1 MVTLARFGVA
11 MSTSR
16 GSDLDDADDNSRKCQ
31 DRTDRAEDDGYRE
44 RVQVVGRG
52 GRGRVGSESRL
63 GNVGRASGR
72 PKVRAKHIGEVKGGG

>member
-1 MVTLARFGVA
+1 MVTLTRFSVV
-11 MSTSR
+11 MSTSG
-16 GSDLDDADDNSRKCQ
+16 GSDLDDANHNGCKCQ

-52 GRGRVGSESRL
+52 GRGRAGSESCL

-72 PKVRAKHIGEVKGGG
+72 PKVRAKHIGEVK